1 MKLNLKT
8 DWKSW
13 NPDYKLPKFD
23 IEKMK
28 LVTNRNP
35 TWLHMGAGNIF
46 RIFVGSVQQAL
57 LDKELTDTGI
67 IVYESYDESIIPES
81 FTPYDNLTLGVTL
94 NADGSIQK
102 EVIASIADAFCCDL
116 PRLRDIIENPNLQ
129 IISFTIT
136 EKGYFVDPA
145 KVSPSPYEA
154 KTALEE
160 VVAGLVSRFDFHRC
174 NDVVPPLALVS
185 MDNFAENG
193 TKLANSVLAIAEVWF
208 KNGEVSEGFIEYVKS
223 LSYPWTMIDKI
234 TPRPSTEVAE
244 MLAKD
249 GYEDVKITETPKHTF
264 TASFVNAEA
273 AKYLIMEDSFPNG
286 RPPFEKISNSGV
298 YITDKETVRKM
309 DQMKVCACLNP
320 LHTILAI
327 SGMLLNYPTISQC
340 MTDKRLISL
349 LRKSSLESLPV
360 VDDPG
365 IISPE
370 DFLEEVLTERFP
382 NPFIPDAPARI
393 ACDTSQK
400 VPVRFG
406 ETLKKRKE
414 KGLSVC
420 ELEAIPVFIAL
431 WLRYRMGK
439 DDAGAKLELS
449 PDPRIPNTFDVL
461 TDLPFGDGEKVDLSP
476 ILSDVSIFGL
486 DLYTVMLD
494 SGKSL
499 ADEIKTLFCEFSKKP
514 NAVSEYLSKLYGK

>member
-8 DWKSW
+8 DWKA
-13 NPDYKLPKFD
+13 DYKLPKFD
-23 IEKMK
+23 VDKMK
-28 LVTNRNP
+28 ANTKENP

-57 LDKELTDTGI
+57 LDAGFTDTGI
-67 IVYESYDESIIPES
+67 IVYESYDEAIVPES

-102 EVIASIADAFCCDL
+102 EVIASMADAFCCDL
-116 PRLRDIIENPNLQ
+116 TRLREVIAKPSLQ
-129 IISFTIT
+129 LISFTIT
-136 EKGYFVDPA
+136 EKGYFVDPT
-145 KVSPSPYEA
+145 KVSLSPDKA
-154 KTALEE
+154 NTALEE
-160 VVAGLVSRFDFHRC
+160 VTAGLVSRFEAKA
-174 NDVVPPLALVS
+174 PALALVS

-193 TKLANSVLAIAEVWF
+193 VKLANSILAIAEVWN
-208 KNGEVSEGFIEYVKS
+208 KNGEIPEGFINYLQE

-244 MLAKD
+244 LLAKD
-249 GYEDVKITETPKHTF
+249 GYEDVKITETAKHTF
-264 TASFVNAEA
+264 IASFVNAEA
-273 AKYLIMEDSFPNG
+273 AKYLIIEDSFPNG

-298 YITDKETVRKM
+298 YLADKETVRKT

-340 MTDKRLISL
+340 MTDRRLVSL
-349 LRKSSLESLPV
+349 IRKSSEEALPV

-365 IISPE
+365 IISPK
-370 DFLEEVLTERFP
+370 DFLNEVLTERFP

-414 KGLSVC
+414 KGLPAD
-420 ELEAIPVFIAL
+420 ELQAIPIFIAL

-439 DDAGAKLELS
+439 DDTGAKLELS
-449 PDPRIPNTFDVL
+449 PDPRIPKTFDVL
-461 TDLPFGDGEKVDLSP
+461 TDLPLGSGEEIDLSP
-476 ILSDVSIFGL
+476 ILSDANIFGL
-486 DLYTVMLD
+486 DLYSVDLGTK
-494 SGKSL
+494 KSL
-499 ADEIKTLFCEFSKKP
+499 AEEVKDLFCEFSKHSS
-514 NAVSEYLSKLYGK
+514 AVSEYLSKLYM